1 MAGGLQVGSLYASLS
16 ASTSAWNK
24 ALEGALKT
32 AEKFA
37 KDMKRV
43 SSEIA
48 SAGAAMT
55 AVGAAAVAMAQAVDG
70 PTKKA
75 MDGLH
80 KSTQLLAVQ
89 VADMLLP
96 AIRALSDMMKTAAG
110 VVAGLS
116 PHTKEM
122 ITTFAVIA
130 VQVAA
135 AAKAFSVFSGLAGT
149 VIGLARALLAVAA
162 PLAGIAVAVGAVVA
176 VVILLH
182 RAWRKNWGGI
192 QEATQSVLEW
202 LRSGFTQLAD
212 FMGGVWNFMV
222 DGAARFVDGLL
233 SVGEAIE
240 RITGK
245 KLGIAGMREGFA
257 GLWKDLKS
265 GSFFSGAFEFG
276 KSLGAQIGTAA
287 SEELSL
293 IMSELGIDKLLAQGK
308 TIGLGRGMHSPDA
321 PTNEAGRGSERTGRG
336 GAAFGVE
343 VGNVNTSAA
352 PANAFMREMAMM
364 ADQASAANDRIAK
377 TYARAA
383 AHAATMENAAKRAAE
398 HARKHAEV
406 VATLK
411 NIGNTLVQNTGA
423 LGRAISNIASA
434 AQQGGPWAALIAAVM
449 EIFQRMES
457 FQRLLRI
464 FEQMFVRLGEM
475 LAPLLDG
482 IFKLIGDAVAWSIEG
497 LKPLFDALQPLFDA
511 LLPLLTK
518 MLSGIGQTNA
528 LFSGL
533 APVIEVFATVIGA
546 VFDALKPLMDI
557 LGMPMKLAISG
568 ILLFVKSLN
577 DIAAAFGDTKAAEE
591 SKRLGAIIDKLWAPD
606 VDARNAADAA
616 AAGATWELAAGAQSA
631 ATAIEKA
638 SASLSNVPSGYKM
651 ALSRFNADMGIT
663 GTPFVGGGGGGTT
676 INGNVYVTSS
686 SSTIGGVAE
695 DAKKEAARERGQQ
708 RGTGAPP
715 RGRGGR
721 D

>member
-1 MAGGLQVGSLYASLS
+1 MALQVGSLYASLS
-16 ASTSAWNK
+16 ASTEGWTK
-24 ALEGALKT
+24 AIDRALKST
-32 AEKFA
+32 EKFA
-37 KDMKRV
+37 KDMKRL

-70 PTKKA
+70 PTKQA

-96 AIRALSDMMKTAAG
+96 AIRALSEMMKTAAG

-122 ITTFAVIA
+122 ISTFAVIV

-135 AAKAFSVFSGLAGT
+135 AAKAFSVLSGLAGG
-149 VIGLARALLAVAA
+149 VIGLARAVLAVAA

-192 QEATQSVLEW
+192 QESTAEVLEW
-202 LRSGFTQLAD
+202 LRSGFGQLAN
-212 FMGGVWNFMV
+212 FVGGVWNFMV
-222 DGAARFVDGLL
+222 DGAAKFIDGLL
-233 SVGEAIE
+233 RVGEAIE

-245 KLGIAGMREGFA
+245 KLGVAGMREGFA

-276 KSLGAQIGTAA
+276 KSLGAQIGTAT
-287 SEELSL
+287 SEELKL
-293 IMSELGIDKLLAQGK
+293 IMGELGIDKLFSQGS
-308 TIGLGRGMHSPDA
+308 TIGLGRGIHGKDA
-321 PTNEAGRGSERTGRG
+321 PTNEAGRGSERNGRG
-336 GAAFGVE
+336 GAAFGPE

-352 PANAFMREMAMM
+352 PANAFIREMTML
-364 ADQASAANDRIAK
+364 ADEASTANNRIAK
-377 TYARAA
+377 DFAKAA

-398 HARKHAEV
+398 HAKKHATV
-406 VATLK
+406 VGTLK
-411 NIGNTLVQNTGA
+411 AMGQILVQNTGA
-423 LGRAISNIASA
+423 LGKAIGNIASA

-482 IFKLIGDAVAWSIEG
+482 IFNLIGDAVAWAIEG
-497 LKPLFDALQPLFDA
+497 LAPIFDALQPLFDA

-533 APVIEVFATVIGA
+533 APVIEVFATVIGG

-557 LGMPMKLAISG
+557 LGLPMKLAISG
-568 ILLFVKSLN
+568 ILIFVKSLN

-591 SKRLGAIIDKLWAPD
+591 SKRLGALIDRLWAPD

-616 AAGATWELAAGAQSA
+616 AAGATWDLAAGAQSA
-631 ATAIEKA
+631 AAAIEKA
-638 SASLSNVPSGYKM
+638 SASLTNVPSGYRM
-651 ALSRFNADMGIT
+651 ALARFDADMGIT
-663 GTPFVGGGGGGTT
+663 GSPFAGGGGGGTT
-676 INGNVYVTSS
+676 INGDVYVTSS
-686 SSTIGGVAE
+686 AETVENLAE

>member
-1 MAGGLQVGSLYASLS
+1 MSLQVGSLYASLT
-16 ASTSAWNK
+16 ASTSGWSK
-24 ALEGALKT
+24 AMDGALKT

-37 KDMKRV
+37 KDMKKL

-48 SAGAAMT
+48 STGAAMT
-55 AVGAAAVAMAQAVDG
+55 AVGAAAVALAQSVDG
-70 PTKKA
+70 PTKTA

-96 AIRALSDMMKTAAG
+96 AIRALSEMMKTAAG

-122 ITTFAVIA
+122 ISTFAVIA

-135 AAKAFSVFSGLAGT
+135 AAKAFSMLSGLASS
-149 VIGLARALLAVAA
+149 VLGLARALLAVSA
-162 PLAGIAVAVGAVVA
+162 PLAGIALAVGAVVA

-192 QEATQSVLEW
+192 QEATAEVLEW
-202 LRSGFTQLAD
+202 LRKGFSQLAD

-222 DGAARFVDGLL
+222 DGAKGFVDGLL
-233 SVGEAIE
+233 AVGSAIE

-245 KLGIAGMREGFA
+245 KLGIDGMREGFA

-276 KSLGAQIGTAA
+276 KSLGAQVGGAM
-287 SEELSL
+287 SEELKL
-293 IMSELGIDKLLAQGK
+293 IMNELGIDKLFSQGK
-308 TIGLGRGMHSPDA
+308 VIGLGRGMGGSSMPSN
-321 PTNEAGRGSERTGRG
+321 PAGRGSEMNGRG
-336 GAAFGVE
+336 GAAFGPE
-343 VGNVNTSAA
+343 VGNISTSAA
-352 PANAFMREMAMM
+352 ADNRFFREMTMM
-364 ADQASAANDRIAK
+364 ADQAEATNNRLAK
-377 TYARAA
+377 TFGRAE
-383 AHAATMENAAKRAAE
+383 AHAVTMENAAKRAAE
-398 HARKHAEV
+398 HAKKHAAV

-411 NIGNTLVQNTGA
+411 TMGNTLVQNTGA
-423 LGRAISNIASA
+423 LGAAISNIANA
-434 AQQGGPWAALIAAVM
+434 ASQGGPWAALLAAVM
-449 EIFQRMES
+449 EIFNRMQS

-546 VFDALKPLMDI
+546 VFEALKPLMDI
-557 LGMPMKLAISG
+557 LGLPMKLAISG
-568 ILLFVKSLN
+568 ILAFVLALN
-577 DIAAAFGDTKAAEE
+577 EIAAALGDAKAADEA
-591 SKRLGAIIDKLWAPD
+591 KRLRGLIDKLWAPD

-616 AAGATWELAAGAQSA
+616 AAGATWELAAGAGA
-631 ATAIEKA
+631 AADSISKA
-638 SASLSNVPSGYKM
+638 AESLSNVPSGYRM
-651 ALSRFNADMGIT
+651 ALARFNADAGIT

-676 INGNVYVTSS
+676 INGDVYVTSS
-686 SSTIGGVAE
+686 AETVENLAE